1 MMGRPRKYAS
11 AAERQAAYRSRDTNR
26 LIEIRLPPSIVD
38 TLDRIAESRET
49 SRNALIYSMI
59 AQSLWE
65 HDWYTDTFE
74 HRLPDARTKPR
85 TRRENPSRAM
95 LAKALEYSGGL
106 PKHLRVN
113 PADYDDLECN
123 EPRETPEH
131 PTKSHVVRACTD
143 EGSRIIRFGQKGVKG
158 SPVGTARNRAF
169 KARHA
174 ENIARG
180 PDSAAWWADRVK
192 WSDEK

>member
-1 MMGRPRKYAS
+1 MAGVAGLIMARPRKYAS
-11 AAERQAAYRSRDTNR
+11 AAERQAAYRAREAHR
-26 LIEIRLPPSIVD
+26 LIEIRLPPTIVE
-38 TLDRIAESRET
+38 TLDRISAQRDI
-49 SRNALIYSMI
+49 SRNELIYSMLLV
-59 AQSLWE
+59 SLWQHNWTE
-65 HDWYTDTFE
+65 KPLE
-74 HRLPDARTKPR
+74 GRLPRAT
-85 TRRENPSRAM
+85 NPADAM
-95 LAKALEYSGGL
+95 LRKALEYSGGL

-113 PADYDDLECN
+113 PADFDDLECN
-123 EPRETPEH
+123 EPLKTPDH

-143 EGSRIIRFGQKGVKG
+143 EGSRIIRFGAQGVKG
-158 SPVGTARNRAF
+158 SPVGSARNKAF